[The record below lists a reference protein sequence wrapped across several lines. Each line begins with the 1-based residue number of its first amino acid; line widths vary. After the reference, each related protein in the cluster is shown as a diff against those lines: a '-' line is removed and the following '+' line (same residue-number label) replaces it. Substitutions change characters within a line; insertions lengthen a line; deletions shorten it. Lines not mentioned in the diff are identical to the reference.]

1 LARSLGEE
9 IPEGEK
15 TDIKAELMDIAM
27 KIRGTGMQFL
37 VIDTENKYVSTGMAK
52 ELAQNAGGK
61 YYHLPKATDQAIAGV
76 ARDAIM
82 DIRSR

>member
-1 LARSLGEE
+1 
-9 IPEGEK
+9 
-15 TDIKAELMDIAM
+15 MDIAM
-27 KIRGTGMQFL
+27 KIRATGMQFL

-52 ELAQNAGGK
+52 DLAQNAGGK